1 MKKQYDITN
10 QEIGEWLFETSV
22 TPIDENTVNQTED
35 ALILFA
41 AAHSVAPPAA
51 LRHAILDKIKDLNA
65 QRANHQQLD
74 VNQLPLLN
82 EESKWLEWSEAV
94 AGIEPPADFDDIHM
108 HTLESNEQRDL
119 FVIWVKE
126 FVPEEV
132 HHDLLESFMI
142 LEGSCVCYITN
153 QAGET
158 RTVRLGEGDFI
169 TMQLEETHDIHVTS
183 EKPAKA
189 ILQWYK
195 LAA

>member
-1 MKKQYDITN
+1 LKKQHDITN
-10 QEIGEWLFETSV
+10 QEIGEWLFDASV
-22 TPIDENTVNQTED
+22 PPIDETTVNQTED

-41 AAHSVAPPAA
+41 ETHSVAPPAA
-51 LRHAILDKIKDLNA
+51 LRHAILDKIKGLNE

-74 VNQLPLLN
+74 VNELPLLN

-94 AGIEPPADFDDIHM
+94 AGIEPPADFEDIHM
-108 HTLESNEQRDL
+108 HTLESNAQRDL

-142 LEGSCVCYITN
+142 LEGSCVCYITD

-158 RTVRLGEGDFI
+158 RIVRLGEGDFI

>member
-1 MKKQYDITN
+1 MKKQNDIN
-10 QEIGEWLFETSV
+10 REEIGEWLFDASVPPFDETPV
-22 TPIDENTVNQTED
+22 TQTED
-35 ALILFA
+35 ALIMYT
-41 AAHSVAPPAA
+41 AAHAVEPPAH
-51 LRHAILDKIKDLNA
+51 LRHSILDKIRGLNTQKAEAQKLDL
-65 QRANHQQLD
+65 H
-74 VNQLPLLN
+74 QLPLLT
-82 EESKWLEWSEAV
+82 EQSSWLEWNEAV
-94 AGIEPPADFDDIHM
+94 ADIEAPADYEDIYM

-142 LEGSCVCYITN
+142 LEGSCVCYITD
-153 QAGET
+153 QQGET
-158 RTVRLGEGDFI
+158 RTVRLGAGDFI
-169 TMQLEETHDIHVTS
+169 TMQLEETHDIHITS

>member
-65 QRANHQQLD
+65 LRANHQQLD

>member
-10 QEIGEWLFETSV
+10 QEIGEWLFDPSV
-22 TPIDENTVNQTED
+22 PPIEEVIVNQTED

-41 AAHSVAPPAA
+41 EAHSVVPPAA
-51 LRHAILDKIKDLNA
+51 LRHAILDKIKGLNG

-74 VNQLPLLN
+74 LNQLPLLN

-94 AGIEPPADFDDIHM
+94 AGIEPPADFEEIHM
-108 HTLESNEQRDL
+108 HTLDSNAQRDL

-142 LEGSCVCYITN
+142 LEGSCVCYITD

-158 RTVRLGEGDFI
+158 RIVRLGEGDFI

>member
-10 QEIGEWLFETSV
+10 QEIGEWLFDPSV
-22 TPIDENTVNQTED
+22 PQIDETTVSQTED

-41 AAHSVAPPAA
+41 TAHSVAPPAA
-51 LRHAILDKIKDLNA
+51 LRHAILDKIKGLNE
-65 QRANHQQLD
+65 QKTNHQQLD

-82 EESKWLEWSEAV
+82 EESKWLEWREAV
-94 AGIEPPADFDDIHM
+94 AGIEPPADFEDIHM
-108 HTLESNEQRDL
+108 HTLESNAQRDL

-142 LEGSCVCYITN
+142 LEGSCVCYITD

-158 RTVRLGEGDFI
+158 RIVRLGEGDFI

>member
-94 AGIEPPADFDDIHM
+94 AGIEPPADFEDIHM

>member
-94 AGIEPPADFDDIHM
+94 AGIEPPADFEDIHM

-142 LEGSCVCYITN
+142 LEGCCVCYITN

>member
-1 MKKQYDITN
+1 MKKQNDIN
-10 QEIGEWLFETSV
+10 REEIGEWLFDTSVSPLDETSV
-22 TPIDENTVNQTED
+22 TQTED
-35 ALILFA
+35 ALILYA
-41 AAHSVAPPAA
+41 AAHSIAPPAH
-51 LRHAILDKIKDLNA
+51 LRHSILDKIRGLNTQKSEAQKLDL
-65 QRANHQQLD
+65 R
-74 VNQLPLLN
+74 QLPLLT
-82 EESKWLEWSEAV
+82 EQSSWLEWNEAV
-94 AGIEPPADFDDIHM
+94 ADIEAPADYEDIYM

-142 LEGSCVCYITN
+142 LEGSCVCYITD
-153 QAGET
+153 QQGET
-158 RTVRLGEGDFI
+158 RIVRLGVGDFI
-169 TMQLEETHDIHVTS
+169 TMQLEETHDIHITS

>member
-1 MKKQYDITN
+1 MKKQHDITRKD
-10 QEIGEWLFETSV
+10 IGEWLLDESGS
-22 TPIDENTVNQTED
+22 PIDNVSIQQTED
-35 ALILFA
+35 DLILYA
-41 AAHSVAPPAA
+41 TAHAVPAPEH
-51 LRHAILDKIKDLNA
+51 LRNSILDKIRNLNVQKATVQKLDL
-65 QRANHQQLD
+65 AN
-74 VNQLPLLN
+74 LPLLT
-82 EESKWLEWSEAV
+82 EQSSWLEWQEAV
-94 AGIEPPADFDDIHM
+94 AEIEAPAVYEDIHM

-132 HHDLLESFMI
+132 HHNLLESFMI

-169 TMQLEETHDIHVTS
+169 TMQLEETHDIHITS

>member
-1 MKKQYDITN
+1 MKKQHDITN
-10 QEIGEWLFETSV
+10 QEIGEWLFDPSV
-22 TPIDENTVNQTED
+22 PPIDENTVNQTED

-41 AAHSVAPPAA
+41 AAHSVEPPAA
-51 LRHAILDKIKDLNA
+51 LRHTILAKIKGLNA
-65 QRANHQQLD
+65 QSANHQQLD
-74 VNQLPLLN
+74 VNALPLLN

-94 AGIEPPADFDDIHM
+94 AGIEPPADFEDIHM
-108 HTLESNEQRDL
+108 HTLESNAQRDL

-142 LEGSCVCYITN
+142 LEGSCVCYITDK
-153 QAGET
+153 AGET
-158 RTVRLGEGDFI
+158 RIVRLGEGDFI

>member
-10 QEIGEWLFETSV
+10 QEIGEWLFDPSV
-22 TPIDENTVNQTED
+22 PQIDETTVSQTED

-41 AAHSVAPPAA
+41 EAHSVTPPAP
-51 LRHAILDKIKDLNA
+51 LRNAVLDKIRGLNI
-65 QRANHQQLD
+65 QKSNHQQLD
-74 VNQLPLLN
+74 VNQLPILDEQSN
-82 EESKWLEWSEAV
+82 WLEWNEVV
-94 AGIEPPADFDDIHM
+94 AGIEPPADYEDIHM
-108 HTLESNEQRDL
+108 HLLESNAQRDL
-119 FVIWVKE
+119 YVIWVKE

-142 LEGSCVCYITN
+142 LEGSCVCYITD

-158 RTVRLGEGDFI
+158 RIVRLGEGDFI

>member
-10 QEIGEWLFETSV
+10 QEIGEWLFDPSV
-22 TPIDENTVNQTED
+22 PPIDETTVSQTED

-41 AAHSVAPPAA
+41 EAHSVTPPAA
-51 LRHAILDKIKDLNA
+51 LRHTILDKIKGLNE
-65 QRANHQQLD
+65 QKANHQQLD
-74 VNQLPLLN
+74 ITQLPLLN
-82 EESKWLEWSEAV
+82 EESKWLEWNEAV
-94 AGIEPPADFDDIHM
+94 AGIEPPADFEDIHM
-108 HTLESNEQRDL
+108 HTLESNAQRDL

-158 RTVRLGEGDFI
+158 RTVRLGAGDFI